1 MDINAFAVYG
11 LLRCPRNFFFYT
23 RGSQWNVRCLWCIR
37 VHRKRWCISKQV
49 KSCIKILVTSR
60 LCTIPNHT
68 VERQPVTATSC
79 QLQKK
84 KFLLKP
90 PSTCGIHIQCATSV
104 ALSNKLNFSAAKKLP
119 QTGDSPVV
127 VGSPLFGAS
136 LSLAGCRLTWAL
148 EQQRAP
154 LVTPRSLPR
163 VWQLGLAIKH
173 AHHKCLPILLIPT
186 CSPPSVSCFFIYF
199 YNKCTHI
206 NQTDHMGCFFWASPA
221 PRQAGGLLC
230 LPEFTSSEFSPAEE
244 GKEKKHTVSSLLLFF
259 FITKNQQLHSKLNIG
274 IS

>member
-1 MDINAFAVYG
+1 MVFGQWTLMLSQSTDCLGVLAIFFLYQGITVKCA
-11 LLRCPRNFFFYT
+11 LL
-23 RGSQWNVRCLWCIR
+23 V
-37 VHRKRWCISKQV
+37 VHSSPQKKMVHIETGQKLHQN
-49 KSCIKILVTSR
+49 ITVTSR

-136 LSLAGCRLTWAL
+136 LSLAGCRLT
-148 EQQRAP
+148 
-154 LVTPRSLPR
+154 
-163 VWQLGLAIKH
+163 
-173 AHHKCLPILLIPT
+173 
-186 CSPPSVSCFFIYF
+186 
-199 YNKCTHI
+199 
-206 NQTDHMGCFFWASPA
+206 
-221 PRQAGGLLC
+221 
-230 LPEFTSSEFSPAEE
+230 
-244 GKEKKHTVSSLLLFF
+244 
-259 FITKNQQLHSKLNIG
+259 
-274 IS
+274 